1 MSQRVLT
8 RFGFARVSWMWIV
21 VIVSCLAVTRGDSAL
36 AQQKKSKKSTSQ
48 SSKTSK
54 PAKSKAALEAER
66 AKLQAEMARTKA
78 RLQGIQKQKSA
89 TMEELAALQ
98 DQISTREEII
108 SLYGQELKAVD
119 RQMRSTGQEINAL
132 SEERKRLQA
141 SYARLVRY
149 AYKNRF
155 GYQKLIFL
163 FSANSFN
170 QAWNRFK
177 YLSQYTRYRKRQA
190 DLIVLTQKALAE
202 RIIELKRH
210 KTVKKQILGEQ
221 KQERASLAVDARD
234 RQVVVSKL
242 QRDEE
247 ALADDLRSQQQAAR
261 RLSAA
266 IETVVRRNSRNS
278 GSSSG
283 SSSSASGRA
292 GNTEIEAKLSS
303 SFSGNKRKLPW
314 PIGGRI
320 VKSFGVHPHPVLK
333 GVNTRNDGVDI
344 RAGSAGPVK
353 SVFEGEVTGVVTVP
367 GMQRVVIIRHGDYL
381 TVYAHLD
388 AVAVSMGQKVSVG
401 SPIGTLYQ
409 SEENNA
415 YELHFE
421 LWKGTTK
428 LNPAKWLK

>member
-1 MSQRVLT
+1 MTKRWVWIW
-8 RFGFARVSWMWIV
+8 FAVAA
-21 VIVSCLAVTRGDSAL
+21 LALVGGDGL
-36 AQQKKSKKSTSQ
+36 AQQKKPKKGTTQ
-48 SSKTSK
+48 TSKTTK
-54 PAKSKAALEAER
+54 APTKSKAALEAER

-78 RLQGIQKQKSA
+78 RLQGIQRQKSA
-89 TMEELAALQ
+89 TMEELATLQ

-119 RQMRSTGQEINAL
+119 KQMRSTALEINEL
-132 SEERKRLQA
+132 SEERKRLQT

-163 FSANSFN
+163 FSASSFN

-177 YLSQYTRYRKRQA
+177 YLTQYTRYRKRQA
-190 DLIVLTQKALAE
+190 ELIVLTQKALAE
-202 RIIELKRH
+202 RIVELGRH
-210 KTVKKQILGEQ
+210 RNEKKLILGEQ
-221 KQERASLAVDARD
+221 KQEKESLAVDAQD

-247 ALADDLRSQQQAAR
+247 ALADNLRSQQQAAR
-261 RLSAA
+261 RITSA
-266 IETVVRRNSRNS
+266 IETVVRRNARNS

-344 RAGSAGPVK
+344 RAKGAGPVK

-367 GMQRVVIIRHGDYL
+367 GMQRVVIIRHGEYL
-381 TVYAHLD
+381 TVYAHLE
-388 AVAVSMGQKVSVG
+388 AVAVTMGQKVSVG
-401 SPIGTLYQ
+401 SPIGTLYE
-409 SEENNA
+409 SEESRS

-421 LWKGTTK
+421 LWKGTNK
-428 LNPAKWLK
+428 LNPAQWLK